1 MRTRG
6 VLEFIEEFDSKD
18 TCLGHQG
25 QVGTTQCGLSIAKGM
40 GWYSPQEQQGQVHV
54 RQGVGPEK
62 VLTALTSIGVTEDA

>member
-25 QVGTTQCGLSIAKGM
+25 QVGTTQSELSIAKGI
-40 GWYSPQEQQGQVHV
+40 GWYSPQEQQGQVYI
-54 RQGVGPEK
+54 REAGCGARK
-62 VLTALTSIGVTEDA
+62 CIDCSDFYRGY